1 MFTLIIILLQQQPPS
16 HPCLLCCLTLS
27 LVYSILNSWISM
39 ELCIFPYQHR
49 GGPRPTL
56 PQKGLTVYSVGHSL
70 PSKRGLSFHRSF
82 HHHHRSGY
90 NHLWV
95 GLMWGSVW
103 GLGRISVTSQPLL
116 PTSAPGHTALLLI
129 TNMYS
134 LQPILWFFSFIHWFP
149 RRCCCWIE
157 FRWILA
163 IQEDKTGQKMT
174 KTEQSD
180 PLKHKSMS

>member
-1 MFTLIIILLQQQPPS
+1 MFFLPSSIIIHSWTTHCCVYVDYYS
-16 HPCLLCCLTLS
+16 HPTANTFPSMSVVLPYPVPCLFHLSVVCCLLSVCCLLCCLTLS

-134 LQPILWFFSFIHWFP
+134 L
-149 RRCCCWIE
+149 
-157 FRWILA
+157 
-163 IQEDKTGQKMT
+163 
-174 KTEQSD
+174 
-180 PLKHKSMS
+180 

>member
-1 MFTLIIILLQQQPPS
+1 MLILLIQQQLAS
-16 HPCLLCCLTLS
+16 HQCMLCSLTLSLVYSILNSWISMELSVVCCLLSVVCCLLSVVCCQLSVICCLLSVVSCLLCCLTLS

-95 GLMWGSVW
+95 GLMWGSV
-103 GLGRISVTSQPLL
+103 
-116 PTSAPGHTALLLI
+116 
-129 TNMYS
+129 
-134 LQPILWFFSFIHWFP
+134 
-149 RRCCCWIE
+149 
-157 FRWILA
+157 
-163 IQEDKTGQKMT
+163 
-174 KTEQSD
+174 
-180 PLKHKSMS
+180 